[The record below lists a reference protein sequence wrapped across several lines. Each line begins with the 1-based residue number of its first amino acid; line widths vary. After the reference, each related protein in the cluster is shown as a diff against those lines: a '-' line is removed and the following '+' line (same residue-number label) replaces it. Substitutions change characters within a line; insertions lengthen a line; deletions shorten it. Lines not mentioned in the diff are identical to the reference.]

1 METIT
6 FTVQH
11 FHELIR
17 ESYRQG
23 YLNAQCDS
31 GNSDS
36 WNDGEKDFD
45 DWLCEAMADAQ
56 IGDID
61 ITQE

>member
-23 YLNAQCDS
+23 YLNAQHDAVTGQDLS
-31 GNSDS
+31 SD
-36 WNDGEKDFD
+36 EDFD
-45 DWLCEAMADAQ
+45 DCDCAC
-56 IGDID
+56 
-61 ITQE
+61 